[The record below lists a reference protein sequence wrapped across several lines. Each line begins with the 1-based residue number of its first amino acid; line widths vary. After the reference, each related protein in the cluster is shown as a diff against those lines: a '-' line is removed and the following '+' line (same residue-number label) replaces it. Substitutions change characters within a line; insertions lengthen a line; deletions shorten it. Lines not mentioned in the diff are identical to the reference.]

1 MVVNPTLRSWSLI
14 LHETPVVSRRQS
26 DDPLMAAHHYTSHRH
41 NFLSFFFFL
50 KHFPSDRS
58 PTEVGSGAAKTHL
71 TVELTVGGNYNT
83 VKLCCGDNV
92 EELLYYSKWAFCWW
106 YSTTVSEFDGTH
118 QKLQNVYVF
127 LSLLQFTLFSTS
139 ATQAKNIFWDFFS
152 VLLPSCGRKS
162 IAPAVRTQGVTMQ
175 NEKNNNNQ
183 LKLYTNTE
191 L

>member
-14 LHETPVVSRRQS
+14 LHETPVLPSIWRPTDGS
-26 DDPLMAAHHYTSHRH
+26 TSLH
-41 NFLSFFFFL
+41 FTQAQFFIFFFFL

-92 EELLYYSKWAFCWW
+92 EELLYYSKWVFCWW